1 MATENDMTISQ
12 KKRKV
17 KKKGRPQRKKATRVT
32 KKKVTRRVQKKS
44 RRKKPQTLKPIAS
57 NGVKKKRRVT
67 RAQLEKQLQQA
78 QQKIRKLAAQKRNI
92 RSVAAKK
99 GWETRRR
106 KKAERASVALQEA
119 ETITGIV
126 FSQIDKERLEFFQ
139 QPEVRKQI
147 QDLFIEKIPEFF
159 VEGPEWVE
167 QRDPSIIR
175 RLIYAEVEGTFD
187 ETAHEIAE
195 ETGYEP
201 HEIYSLW
208 WGYKLE

>member
-1 MATENDMTISQ
+1 MATENDMIVSR

-17 KKKGRPQRKKATRVT
+17 KRKARVQRKKATILSKRA
-32 KKKVTRRVQKKS
+32 KKKS
-44 RRKKPQTLKPIAS
+44 RKKPQSKRKPIAS
-57 NGVKKKRRVT
+57 NGVKGSSKRAKKRPS

-78 QQKIRKLAAQKRNI
+78 QQKIRKLSKPAN
-92 RSVAAKK
+92 RSAAAKK

-106 KKAERASVALQEA
+106 RIAERAAVSLQEA
-119 ETITGIV
+119 ETITGVV

-139 QPEVRKQI
+139 QPEVRRQI
-147 QDLFIEKIPEFF
+147 RDLFIEKLPDFF
-159 VEGPEWVE
+159 VQGEQWIEQPE
-167 QRDPSIIR
+167 PSMIR

-201 HEIYSLW
+201 NEIYSLW